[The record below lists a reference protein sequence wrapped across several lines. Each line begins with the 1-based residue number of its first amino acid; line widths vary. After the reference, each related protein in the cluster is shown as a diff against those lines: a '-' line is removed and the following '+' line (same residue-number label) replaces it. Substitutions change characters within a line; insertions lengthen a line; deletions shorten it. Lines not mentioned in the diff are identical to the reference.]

1 MYSEFASELWSE
13 IKTLVNTVDK
23 QQAADVLVSLLI
35 DFDENIE
42 DIKQAFKGD
51 ELVKNALLYH
61 IEEDIEDEYQ
71 DEDED
76 DLNNYDD

>member
-13 IKTLVNTVDK
+13 MKTLVNTVDK

-35 DFDENIE
+35 DFDEDIE

-51 ELVKNALLYH
+51 DLVKNALLYH
-61 IEEDIEDEYQ
+61 IEEDLED
-71 DEDED
+71 DEDNDED
-76 DLNNYDD
+76 DPNNYDD

>member
-13 IKTLVNTVDK
+13 MKTLVNTVDK

-35 DFDENIE
+35 DFDEDIE

-51 ELVKNALLYH
+51 DLVKNALLYH
-61 IEEDIEDEYQ
+61 IEEDLDDEDE
-71 DEDED
+71 EED

>member
-13 IKTLVNTVDK
+13 MKTLVNTVDK

-35 DFDENIE
+35 DFDEDIE

-51 ELVKNALLYH
+51 DLVKNALLYH
-61 IEEDIEDEYQ
+61 IEEDLED
-71 DEDED
+71 DED
-76 DLNNYDD
+76 DDEDDPNNYDD